1 MAPRCITKR
10 MVTLIIIKVL
20 QINQFFR
27 ITILFQAAINQT
39 IKRNKMRKDLSLNL
53 KLRFYLRIIL
63 ARNK

>member
-1 MAPRCITKR
+1 